1 MQAQDKR
8 FIIGIDLGTTN
19 SAVSWVDLQGSRA
32 NARGIQ
38 VYEIPQLT
46 APGETSRLK
55 FLPSF
60 FYLPGEHE
68 IVKEALSLPWVAD
81 PRGIAGFLAREQG
94 ARVPGRLVSSAKS
107 WLCHAKV
114 NRTSPILP
122 WNADDQVPKVSP
134 VEATAAYLRH
144 IREAWNNDQAG
155 DEDRFLENQLV
166 VVTVPASFDQV
177 ARDLTVEAAAKA
189 GIKAPVLLEE
199 PLSAFYAWLIEHEN
213 DWREFIQPG
222 ELILVCDV
230 GGGTT
235 DLTLITLEE
244 RPGTTPGF
252 KRIAVGD
259 HLILGGDNM
268 DLALARFVEGSLR
281 RGDTPALSVQ
291 RWQTLCYQCRQAKE
305 TILGGEA
312 DAMRITLVGS
322 GRKLIADTLSTNL
335 QRAQVESTILE
346 GFFPVI
352 EPGERPAERPRQG
365 ITEFGLPYAQ
375 DPAIT
380 RHVIQFLER
389 HRPDVAAMGKATVEP
404 DLILFNGGAL
414 KPVILQER
422 IREAIR
428 HWFGR
433 EDRNLPR
440 VLQSPELDLAV
451 ALGGSY
457 YGLVKTGHGVRVGSG
472 SGRAFYLGVGQADEG
487 DGQGAAAPH
496 AICLVERNM
505 EEGTEIRLP
514 EERSFLVAT
523 NQPVGFDLY
532 SSSYRAGDH
541 VGDLVPV
548 DESLTPLPPLQT
560 VIQFGKKGTK
570 ATLPVSVE
578 AQFTELGTLA
588 IWCRSRQTPH
598 RWRLQFQLR
607 TQDQPSSLKEREV
620 FEESVVEQAV
630 EEIRSV
636 FKKEGAP
643 PQQLLKALARTV
655 ERPKEDWPL
664 GLTRRLAD
672 VLLELAPTR
681 AMGPEHEARWLNLTG
696 FCLRP
701 GFGDGLDEHRVR
713 ELWKIFPAGPTHQ
726 KRPQVL
732 SEWWVLWR
740 RIAGGLSPAQQR
752 HLIQEIRTLIAPGK
766 KAFKRKVGTQ
776 EEIEIWMTLANLE
789 RIPPTDKAHLGGL
802 LIRDLSPKK
811 NPPQYWWAIS
821 RIGAREPFYGP
832 VDQVVS
838 PEVVSKWVHQI
849 LAGSWPD
856 SKPVASALVQMARL
870 TGDRKRDL
878 DEKVRRTII
887 EWLNPISAPESQ
899 IKPLETV
906 VTLTDQ
912 EDTTIFG
919 ESLPPGLMLHST

>member
-1 MQAQDKR
+1 MQTHDKR
-8 FIIGIDLGTTN
+8 FVIGIDLGTTN
-19 SAVSWVDLQGSRA
+19 SAVSWVDLQGNRA
-32 NARGIQ
+32 QARGIR

-68 IVKEALSLPWVAD
+68 IVKEDLKLPWVAD

-144 IREAWNNDQAG
+144 IREVWNHDQEG
-155 DEDRFLENQLV
+155 DPDRFLENQLV
-166 VVTVPASFDQV
+166 VLTVPASFDQV
-177 ARDLTVEAAAKA
+177 ARDLTLEAASQA
-189 GIKAPVLLEE
+189 GIREPVLLEE
-199 PLSAFYAWLIEHEN
+199 PLSAFYAWLIQHEN
-213 DWREFIQPG
+213 DWREFIRPG

-244 RPGTTPGF
+244 RPGATPGF

-268 DLALARFVEGSLR
+268 DLALARAVEASLR
-281 RGDTPALSVQ
+281 RGETSGLSVQ
-291 RWQTLCYQCRQAKE
+291 RWQILCHQCRQAKE
-305 TILGGEA
+305 TILSGEA
-312 DAMRITLVGS
+312 ESMRITLVGS
-322 GRKLIADTLSTNL
+322 GRKLIADTVSTNL
-335 QRAQVESTILE
+335 QRAQVEATILD
-346 GFFPVI
+346 GFFPII
-352 EPGERPAERPRQG
+352 EPDERPAERPRQG

-389 HRPDVAAMGKATVEP
+389 HRADVAALGKTTVEP

-414 KPVILQER
+414 KPAILQER

-433 EDRNLPR
+433 EDPSLPR
-440 VLQSPELDLAV
+440 VLQSAELDLAV

-472 SGRAFYLGVGQADEG
+472 SGRAFYLGVGQAGAGEG
-487 DGQGAAAPH
+487 EGAGTPQ

-505 EEGTEIRLP
+505 DEGTEIRLP
-514 EERSFLVAT
+514 EDRSFLVST
-523 NQPVGFDLY
+523 NQPVSFDLY
-532 SSSYRAGDH
+532 SSSYRAGDR

-570 ATLPVSVE
+570 ATLPVTVE

-607 TQDQPSSLKEREV
+607 SQDQPAPLKEREV
-620 FEESVVEQAV
+620 FEESVVEQA
-630 EEIRSV
+630 EHEIRSV
-636 FKKEGAP
+636 FKKGGAP
-643 PQQLLKALARTV
+643 PEQLLKALAKTV
-655 ERPKEDWPL
+655 ERAKEDWPL
-664 GLTRRLAD
+664 GFTRRLSD
-672 VLLELAPTR
+672 VLLDLAPARTIS
-681 AMGPEHEARWLNLTG
+681 PEHEARWLNLTG

-701 GFGDGLDEHRVR
+701 GFGDGLDEHRLR
-713 ELWKIFPAGPTHQ
+713 DLWKIFPVGPSHQ
-726 KRPQVL
+726 KKPQVL

-740 RIAGGLSPAQQR
+740 RVAGGLTPAQQR
-752 HLIQEIRTLIAPGK
+752 HLLQEIRGLIAPGK
-766 KAFKRKVGTQ
+766 KTVTRKVGPQ
-776 EEIEIWMTLANLE
+776 EETEIWMTLANLE
-789 RIPPTDKAHLGGL
+789 RVPSSDKAHFGGL
-802 LIRDLSPKK
+802 LLRDLSPKK
-811 NPPQYWWAIS
+811 SPPQYWWAIS
-821 RIGAREPFYGP
+821 RVGAREPFYGP

-838 PEVVSKWVHQI
+838 PEVVSKWIQQI
-849 LAGSWPD
+849 LAVSWP
-856 SKPVASALVQMARL
+856 KPQAVATALVQMARL

-878 DEKVRRTII
+878 DDKVRGTII
-887 EWLNPISAPESQ
+887 DWLSSISAPPIQ

-906 VTLTDQ
+906 VSLTDQ

-919 ESLPPGLMLHST
+919 ESLPPGLTLHST